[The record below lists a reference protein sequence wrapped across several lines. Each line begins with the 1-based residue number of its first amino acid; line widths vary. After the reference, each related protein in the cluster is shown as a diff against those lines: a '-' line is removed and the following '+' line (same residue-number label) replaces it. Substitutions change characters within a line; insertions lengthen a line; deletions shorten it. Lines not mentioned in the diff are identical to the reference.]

1 MSGETVSPP
10 SQPTGGKRQSWAARL
25 YLGQAGIK
33 IHEWRRRLFVIA
45 AALVVISLGSIAIRG
60 FSFGIEFVGGNAFHV
75 PAEVGTLI
83 EVEEAV
89 ADAGAVV
96 VSGQELGGSDPQ
108 YMIRTL
114 ELDSAETDRIRTE
127 LAERFGIGAS
137 QISDDR
143 VSAAWGG
150 QVTRQALIALS
161 VFLALVIIYL
171 IIRFE
176 ARAAIAAV
184 TSLFLDIVVTAGLY
198 SLIGF
203 EVTPATVIGFLTIM
217 GFGLYDAVVAFDKVH
232 ENTKDI
238 TASATD
244 TYPEA
249 ANLAINQVLI
259 RSINTSV
266 VALLPV
272 GALLFIGAGLLGAG
286 TLKDLGLVLFIGMAV
301 SFYSSLF
308 FAAPLLIELKLR
320 QPRFAAH
327 TQRVLAKRAAQA
339 AREARQREERTA
351 RGDAEPE
358 PATRL
363 TLDPALVELAGAAP
377 KVGARPVHSRRSG
390 RRRSSGARRG

>member
-1 MSGETVSPP
+1 M
-10 SQPTGGKRQSWAARL
+10 
-25 YLGQAGIK
+25 
-33 IHEWRRRLFVIA
+33 
-45 AALVVISLGSIAIRG
+45 
-60 FSFGIEFVGGNAFHV
+60 
-75 PAEVGTLI
+75 
-83 EVEEAV
+83 
-89 ADAGAVV
+89 
-96 VSGQELGGSDPQ
+96 
-108 YMIRTL
+108 
-114 ELDSAETDRIRTE
+114 
-127 LAERFGIGAS
+127 
-137 QISDDR
+137 
-143 VSAAWGG
+143 
-150 QVTRQALIALS
+150 
-161 VFLALVIIYL
+161 
-171 IIRFE
+171 
-176 ARAAIAAV
+176 
-184 TSLFLDIVVTAGLY
+184 
-198 SLIGF
+198 
-203 EVTPATVIGFLTIM
+203 
-217 GFGLYDAVVAFDKVH
+217 VAFDKVH

-377 KVGARPVHSRRSG
+377 SRCATGASRRVAGAATVERAVAETPLRHSGSGGPSPAAARWSPVGAGAAADQPGGGCAGLAAARGDVQDILRCWPIRWRSIPDRGIVRTAPEPFDLVAGIEARGSCSRRG
-390 RRRSSGARRG
+390 GLRPPG

>member
-1 MSGETVSPP
+1 MSGDTVSPTK
-10 SQPTGGKRQSWAARL
+10 QPAAPAKRQSWAARL

-33 IHEWRRRLFVIA
+33 VHDWRRRLFVIA
-45 AALVVISLGSIAIRG
+45 AVLVLVSVGSMLFRG

-75 PAEVGTLI
+75 PAEVGTLT
-83 EVEEAV
+83 EVEA
-89 ADAGAVV
+89 AIAAAGADV
-96 VSGQELGGSDPQ
+96 VSGQELGGGDPQ

-114 ELDSAETDRIRTE
+114 EMDSAETDRIRAE
-127 LAERFGIGAS
+127 LAEQFGIEPS

-150 QVTRQALIALS
+150 QVTRQALIALA
-161 VFLALVIIYL
+161 VFLGLVVAYL

-184 TSLFLDIVVTAGLY
+184 SSLFLDIVVTAGLY

-217 GFGLYDAVVAFDKVH
+217 GFGLYDAVVAFDKVQ

-249 ANLAINQVLI
+249 ANLAINQVMI

-339 AREARQREERTA
+339 NRERRSQRDT
-351 RGDAEPE
+351 DTDPT
-358 PATRL
+358 PASVSVAAPAF
-363 TLDPALVELAGAAP
+363 DPALVELAGAAP
-377 KVGARPVHSRRSG
+377 KVGARPVHSKRNRKRG
-390 RRRSSGARRG
+390 GARP